1 MTMMT
6 DGEKRLARKLNF
18 YFMDV
23 LHYFN
28 LTENITYEDE
38 AELRMP
44 CPIHFGDNPTAFCF
58 DKSYLRW
65 RCFTNGCHNDVGVEV
80 FGLIK
85 GIESCSDKEALD
97 IARKILASSGKNGKV
112 KHMRQEKSKD
122 QNVFQ
127 IKASERMDSQLLLER
142 GINKKV
148 LKKYMVGIYP
158 SINSNRVLVP
168 IITRSGKIVGA
179 SGRKIRGDGPKWM
192 HIPKGISTDQNLFNI
207 NFVEPKNNTII
218 LVEGPIDV
226 LKFESANIH
235 NSLAIFGSSLTDGQ
249 RKLLDELKIENVVLA
264 LDNDSAG
271 QKATA
276 TIGRTLKEHSYNV
289 KKLCFDTKYKDIG
302 EMPLFL
308 LRRKKFTIEEI

>member
-1 MTMMT
+1 MTE
-6 DGEKRLARKLNF
+6 GEKRLARKLNF
-18 YFMDV
+18 YFKDV
-23 LHYFN
+23 LDYFD
-28 LTENITYEDE
+28 LTQNITYEDE

-44 CPIHFGDNPTAFCF
+44 CPVHGGDNPTAFGF

-65 RCFTNGCHNDVGVEV
+65 RCFTGGCHNDFGVEV

-97 IARKILASSGKNGKV
+97 IAHKILSMSEKNGKA
-112 KHMRQEKSKD
+112 KHFRQEKKKTQD
-122 QNVFQ
+122 VFQ

-148 LKKYMVGIYP
+148 LKKYLVGIYP

-179 SGRKIRGDGPKWM
+179 SGRKIRGNGPKWM
-192 HIPKGISTDQNLFNI
+192 HIPKGISTDKNLFNI
-207 NFVEPKNNTII
+207 NFIEPKNSTII

-226 LKFESANIH
+226 LKLESANIH

-249 RKLLDELKIENVVLA
+249 RQLLDELKIENIILA
-264 LDNDSAG
+264 FDNDKAG
-271 QKATA
+271 EKATK
-276 TIGRTLKEHSYNV
+276 TISRTLKEHSYNV
-289 KKLCFDTKYKDIG
+289 KRLCFDKKYKDIG

-308 LRRKKFTIEEI
+308 LRRKKFEIKEI